1 MLRFITLSSL
11 LALAFSSQALA
22 LKVPFKTTKAIVQ
35 TVRNEQQFDGLVDAV
50 QQSTISAQTSGQVV
64 EVLYDVDEF
73 VEKNQLIVRLRDK
86 DQRAQYDRAKATLEE
101 TYARLKEAQAE
112 YTRIENIFA
121 QKLVSESKFDNA
133 KAELEAAKAR
143 WNAARAALAQA
154 EEQLERTRVR
164 APYSGIVTKRHVELG
179 ESVQQGQPLMSGLSL
194 EKLRVT
200 VAVPQNLINSIR
212 TIGKASVLLGDKDN
226 RIIAANKLTF
236 FPYADNL
243 THTFDT
249 RIELPQGVNG
259 LFPGMFVKVAF
270 VIGEKQQLVVPT
282 GAVVYRG
289 EVTGVYVVDSEG
301 RVSLRQIRPGH
312 STDAGFTEVLAGLKE
327 GETIALQPIL
337 AGAYLKA
344 RH

>member
-11 LALAFSSQALA
+11 LALAFPSQALA

-200 VAVPQNLINSIR
+200 VAVPQNLITAIR

-270 VIGEKQQLVVPT
+270 VIGEKQQLVIPSS
-282 GAVVYRG
+282 AVVYRG
-289 EVTGVYVVDSEG
+289 EVTGVYVVDPEG
-301 RVSLRQIRPGH
+301 RVSLRQIRPGN
-312 STDAGFTEVLAGLKE
+312 STGAGFTEVLAGLKE